1 MKGFKLIRCWLVIIY
16 YIYIYITNYADI
28 VDNARTFTDSIVL
41 FSNVLYIIIPTI
53 LGLGSQ
59 DVRKCRL

>member
-1 MKGFKLIRCWLVIIY
+1 MKGFKQIRCWLVINY